1 MTPHVFS
8 HAQPVHLRPLQR
20 LKIER
25 KLALTIRDA
34 AAYSNVG
41 INKMDELLRQR
52 SCPLVLFVGTKKLVN
67 RKEFEAFI
75 SDACAI

>member
-1 MTPHVFS
+1 M
-8 HAQPVHLRPLQR
+8 
-20 LKIER
+20 
-25 KLALTIRDA
+25 ALTIREA